1 MAEIDIT
8 AVIFLI
14 SFFLIFGIFLLY
26 DLFRKGQNYGYFAY
40 FVACLPANYLWA
52 LSSSIENVDVLTAYL
67 VLFLL
72 WDACLIRDFFFTVKD
87 EKNHMATLLFLSIG
101 VLVQLIVTTI
111 LPAETLGGLALQ
123 ENCEK
128 MLFFWFPDV
137 YTVDFAVEAW
147 VNSSILLGFRISV
160 TVMVLLALIP
170 LVIYLKTSGE
180 QGLMD
185 LVFITAIFILP
196 FIYLG
201 YVWFAQSWGVLTFL
215 FSVILLIVLLLLTK
229 GDK

>member
-40 FVACLPANYLWA
+40 FLACLPANYIWV
-52 LSSSIENVDVLTAYL
+52 LSSTIENIDVLTAYL

-87 EKNHMATLLFLSIG
+87 EKNHMATLLFLSMG

-111 LPAETLGGLALQ
+111 LPAP
-123 ENCEK
+123 NCPRTSRKLRE
-128 MLFFWFPDV
+128 DV
-137 YTVDFAVEAW
+137 
-147 VNSSILLGFRISV
+147 
-160 TVMVLLALIP
+160 VLL
-170 LVIYLKTSGE
+170 VSGRLYCRFRCRSM
-180 QGLMD
+180 G
-185 LVFITAIFILP
+185 
-196 FIYLG
+196 
-201 YVWFAQSWGVLTFL
+201 
-215 FSVILLIVLLLLTK
+215 
-229 GDK
+229 